1 MTDTVPS
8 WSPSSSAID
17 HARVVEFARWLE
29 SEGKATF
36 TDPTA
41 YGELQAW
48 SAEHPGEFWG
58 GVAEFFEVAF
68 ATPPTAAL
76 GDESM
81 PGAEW
86 FPGAT
91 LNIAEHFLRGGDDSG
106 TAIVLVRDDGSRD
119 SITFGELRRQVGV
132 AAAGLADLGV
142 GPGHRVAAYLPSSIE
157 GVLAF
162 LATASVG
169 ATWAQTAMDYAAPA
183 AADRLAQLEPS
194 VFIVGTGHSFKGQ
207 VVDRRPEA
215 AALRAMLPT
224 VRHVITVP
232 TSDLAPDLPD
242 ASTWADL
249 ISGTRSMPPLPMAFD
264 HPLWVLFSSGT
275 TGKPKGIVH
284 GHGGALLE
292 QLALTGLHLGLRDD
306 DVFFWFT
313 SPNWM
318 MWNAQVCGLLMAS
331 TIVLYDGSPATPSPD
346 ALWRV
351 ADELNVTAFGTSPGY
366 LQLCER
372 EGVEPG
378 RDLELGGIRLIG
390 ITGSVLPASGNRW
403 IREHVSPEIQV
414 ASLSGGTDIVG
425 VFVASAPTTPVYD
438 GEISAIALGVS
449 LEVWDDDGKRV
460 PAGVAG
466 EMVITRPM
474 PSMPVS
480 FWNDPDRTAYEGA
493 YFETFPGVWR
503 HGDSITVTDR
513 GTVIIHGRSDSTL
526 NRQGVRLGS
535 AEIYAAVESL
545 PDVLDSLV
553 VGVEQADGGY
563 WMPMFVVASPD
574 CEVDGLPDRI
584 KARIR
589 ERTSP
594 RHVPDEIIIAPALP
608 HTRTAKKL
616 EVPVKRLLLGGDP
629 TKVLSAGAVDDTEAL
644 QWIVDFA
651 VRRRG

>member
-1 MTDTVPS
+1 M
-8 WSPSSSAID
+8 
-17 HARVVEFARWLE
+17 ELARWLE
-29 SEGKATF
+29 SEGKASF
-36 TDPTA
+36 SDATD
-41 YGELQAW
+41 YRELQGW
-48 SAEHPGEFWG
+48 SAAHPGEFWG
-58 GVAEFFEVAF
+58 AVAAFFEVRF
-68 ATPPTAAL
+68 ESPPTAQLA
-76 GDESM
+76 DDSM
-81 PGAEW
+81 PGAVW

-91 LNIAEHFLRGGDDSG
+91 LNIAEHFLRRDDDT
-106 TAIVLVRDDGSRD
+106 TAIHLVRDDGTRD
-119 SITFGELRRQVGV
+119 SITFGELRRQVGA

-142 GPGHRVAAYLPSSIE
+142 GPDHRVVAYLPSSIE
-157 GVLAF
+157 GVVAF

-183 AADRLAQLEPS
+183 AADRLAQLEPT
-194 VFIVGTGHSFKGQ
+194 VFIVGTGHTFKGK
-207 VVDRRPEA
+207 VVDRRDEA
-215 AALRAMLPT
+215 ATLRGLLPS
-224 VRHVITVP
+224 VKHVITVP
-232 TSDLAPDLPD
+232 TSGVEPAMTDT
-242 ASTWADL
+242 STWADL
-249 ISGTRSMPPLPMAFD
+249 ISGQRSVEPVPVAFD

-292 QLALTGLHLGLRDD
+292 QLALAGLHVGLRDD

-318 MWNAQVCGLLMAS
+318 MWNAQIGGLLTGS
-331 TIVLYDGSPATPSPD
+331 TIVLYDGSPAVPSPD
-346 ALWRV
+346 ALWRI
-351 ADELNVTAFGTSPGY
+351 ADELKVTAFGTSPGY

-378 RDLELGGIRLIG
+378 RDLDLSRMRLIG

-403 IREHVSPEIQV
+403 IREHVSPQIQV

-449 LEVWDDDGKRV
+449 LEVWDDEGKQV
-460 PAGVAG
+460 PPGVAG

-474 PSMPVS
+474 PSMPIT

-526 NRQGVRLGS
+526 NRQGIRLGS
-535 AEIYAAVESL
+535 AEIYAAAESL

-553 VGVEQADGGY
+553 VGVEQPDGGY
-563 WMPMFVVASPD
+563 WMPMFVVPSPD
-574 CEVDGLPDRI
+574 CDLDGLADRI

-629 TKVLSAGAVDDTEAL
+629 AKVLSAGAVDDVDAL
-644 QWIVDFA
+644 TWIVDFA
-651 VRRRG
+651 QRRRGPR